1 MSFRNRVDAGQ
12 RLARALTHLRHEDV
26 VVLGLPRGGVPVAAE
41 VARELHAPL
50 DVIVVR
56 KVGVPWQPELAMGA
70 VGEGGADVV
79 STGVVRLAGVKPDE
93 LSAAQA
99 HARAEVQRRVQAL
112 RGHRPPADLAGRT
125 AVIVD
130 DGIATGSTARAACG
144 VARSQGAVR
153 VVLAVPVAS
162 PDAVDVLSDVADEV
176 VCLLKPADFGA
187 VGRFYDDFQPTT
199 DAQVVDL
206 LDRAAVPSAAEAAA
220 SAARVLGE
228 GRRG

>member
-12 RLARALTHLRHEDV
+12 RLAGALTHLRDEDV

-41 VARELHAPL
+41 VARELRAPL
-50 DVIVVR
+50 DVIVIR

-70 VGEGGADVV
+70 VGEGGVGVV
-79 STGVVRLAGVKPDE
+79 NAGVVRLAGVTSEE
-93 LSAAQA
+93 LRAAQA
-99 HARAEVQRRVQAL
+99 DVRVKVQRRVRVL
-112 RGHRPPADLAGRT
+112 RGHRAPVDLAGRT

-130 DGIATGSTARAACG
+130 DGIATGSTARAACR
-144 VARSQGAVR
+144 VARSQGAVH

-162 PDAVDVLSDVADEV
+162 PDAVDALSDVADEV

-187 VGRFYDDFQPTT
+187 VGRFYDDFKSTT

-206 LDRAAVPSAAEAAA
+206 LDRAAAAA
-220 SAARVLGE
+220 SGPGRGTARNRQE
-228 GRRG
+228 G